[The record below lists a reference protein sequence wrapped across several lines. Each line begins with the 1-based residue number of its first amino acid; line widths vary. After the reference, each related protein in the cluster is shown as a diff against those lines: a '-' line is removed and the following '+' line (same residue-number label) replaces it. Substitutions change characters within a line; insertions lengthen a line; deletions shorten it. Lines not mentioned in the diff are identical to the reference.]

1 MFFVSP
7 TNIKH
12 TGGRGLQNLE
22 AIGGCG
28 WGGRGCCEWGRLG
41 VGEWYVG
48 GGEWARVGVGGSG
61 VYEGW
66 ERAKS
71 GGWAEIGPA
80 AGVD

>member
-1 MFFVSP
+1 MVC
-7 TNIKH
+7 
-12 TGGRGLQNLE
+12 R
-22 AIGGCG
+22 
-28 WGGRGCCEWGRLG
+28 
-41 VGEWYVG
+41 G

-71 GGWAEIGPA
+71 GGWAEIGTA